1 LFAPSAALRVQ
12 RAAIAWGLSP
22 FSRSG
27 KDGLSLLRR
36 FYFLFTLFS
45 FWRRSLIFLGVHKKM
60 TTRGPSAGFATFQSY

>member
-12 RAAIAWGLSP
+12 RAAIAW
-22 FSRSG
+22 
-27 KDGLSLLRR
+27 GLSLLRR